1 MSDLFGASAVEQF
14 ATTVMLLHRPEMYGV
29 KEFMEHDAKN
39 LLIFNIVKQRNGW
52 IGAVFLKSD
61 FQYYDVH
68 DGNTVVITNDG
79 VIINF
84 VD

>member
-1 MSDLFGASAVEQF
+1 
-14 ATTVMLLHRPEMYGV
+14 MLLHRPEMYGV
-29 KEFMEHDAKN
+29 KEFMEHDSKN

-68 DGNTVVITNDG
+68 DGNTVVINNDG